1 MIEDYGFGSM
11 TVLGEKHR
19 NDLKIIDNEIVGNWW
34 RREGHAIYVQ
44 DIDDILYSTV
54 EVLVVG
60 TGAYGGMKVTEEAT
74 RAIKGRGI
82 ELVAV
87 PTKEAVTIFNTLHG
101 QGKRVAGAF
110 HLTC

>member
-1 MIEDYGFGSM
+1 MIENYGFGSM
-11 TVLGEKHR
+11 TVMGKKYR

-34 RREGHAIYVQ
+34 RREGHALYAE
-44 DIDDILYSTV
+44 DIDDILYSTA

-60 TGAYGGMKVTEEAT
+60 TGAYGGLKVTEEAA

-87 PTKEAVTIFNTLHG
+87 PTKEAVTLFNTLHG

>member
-11 TVLGEKHR
+11 TIMGQSHR

-34 RREGHAIYVQ
+34 RKEGHALYVE

-54 EVLVVG
+54 EFLVVG
-60 TGAYGGMKVTEEAT
+60 TGAYGGLKVTEEAA

-82 ELVAV
+82 QLVAV

>member
-1 MIEDYGFGSM
+1 MIENYGFGSM
-11 TVLGEKHR
+11 TVMGQSHR
-19 NDLKIIDNEIVGNWW
+19 NDLKIIHNEIVGNWW
-34 RREGHAIYVQ
+34 RREGHAVYVE
-44 DIDDILYSTV
+44 DIDDILYSKV

-60 TGAYGGMKVTEEAT
+60 TGAYGSMKVTEEAA

-101 QGKRVAGAF
+101 QGKKVAGAF

>member
-11 TVLGEKHR
+11 TILGEKHR
-19 NDLKIIDNEIVGNWW
+19 NDLKIIDKEVVGNWW
-34 RREGHAIYVQ
+34 RKEGHAIYAE
-44 DIDDILYSTV
+44 DIDDILYSPA
-54 EVLVVG
+54 EILVVG
-60 TGAYGGMKVTEEAT
+60 TGAYGGMKLTEEAT

-82 ELVAV
+82 QLVAV

>member
-1 MIEDYGFGSM
+1 MIEAYGFGSM
-11 TVLGEKHR
+11 TVMGQSHR

-34 RREGHAIYVQ
+34 RREGHAIYVE
-44 DIDDILYSTV
+44 DIDDILYSPV

-60 TGAYGGMKVTEEAT
+60 TGAYGGMKVTEEAAS
-74 RAIKGRGI
+74 AIKGRGI

-101 QGKRVAGAF
+101 QGKKVAGAF

>member
-11 TVLGEKHR
+11 TVMGQSHR

-34 RREGHAIYVQ
+34 RREGHALYVE
-44 DIDDILYSTV
+44 DIDDILYSTA

-60 TGAYGGMKVTEEAT
+60 TGAYGGLKVTEEAA
-74 RAIKGRGI
+74 RAIKDRGI
-82 ELVAV
+82 QLVAV
-87 PTKEAVTIFNTLHG
+87 PTKEAVTLFNTLHG

>member
-1 MIEDYGFGSM
+1 MIESYGFGSM
-11 TVLGEKHR
+11 TVLGQRHR
-19 NDLKIIDNEIVGNWW
+19 NDLKIIDNKIVGNWW
-34 RREGHAIYVQ
+34 RREGHALYVE
-44 DIDDILYSTV
+44 DIDDILYSNV

-60 TGAYGGMKVTEEAT
+60 TGAYGGLKVTEAAA

-87 PTKEAVTIFNTLHG
+87 PTKEAVSIFNILHA
-101 QGKRVAGAF
+101 QGKKVAGAF

>member
-11 TVLGEKHR
+11 TVMGQNHR
-19 NDLKIIDNEIVGNWW
+19 NDLKIIDNEIIDNWW
-34 RREGHAIYVQ
+34 RREGHALYSQ
-44 DIDDILYSTV
+44 DIDDILYSAA

-60 TGAYGGMKVTEEAT
+60 TGAYGNMRVTDEAE
-74 RAIKGRGI
+74 RAIKARGI
-82 ELVAV
+82 QLVAV
-87 PTKEAVTIFNTLHG
+87 PTKEAVTIFNTLYD